1 MVPVRKQ
8 TAGRIIRTG
17 WSDAGGSLTASVR
30 ADVAASSALS
40 ARTRTLLGILLL
52 LAALSV
58 LLPGAIWRSSDPEE
72 AAREYLDALVSGDL
86 EALRPHLAPGDGA
99 LDVALAPEVLAA
111 TSGRVE
117 AYTIDAVAI
126 SGSNALVTVTLDS
139 GSTTARTTLALRAR
153 VEGAFVAVRW
163 ELVPVELPVL
173 DLAPFTGTTELL
185 LNGQAVNIPV
195 SGLREGLLLPEA
207 ITLRVLP
214 GTYVISLP
222 PMHAPLVPRART
234 VAVPPRLGAW
244 RSGLVDVGYDLA
256 AVGEHAAT
264 QTIQDTLAYCS
275 RETSPHPLG
284 CPFSVDLPAGAHG
297 SWRIL
302 NPPVVQY
309 LGMVTG
315 PLTFSGRGLVAEF
328 TEAPAEV
335 GAPAVSHR
343 VTVDFGAFVAYRE
356 GGYEVDRWNV
366 IAQRATLR

>member
-30 ADVAASSALS
+30 ADVAAGPAFS
-40 ARTRTLLGILLL
+40 ARTRTILGVLLL

-58 LLPGAIWRSSDPEE
+58 LLPGAIWRSSVPEE
-72 AAREYLDALVSGDL
+72 VAEEYLDALVSGDL

-99 LDVALAPEVLAA
+99 LDVALAPPVLAA
-111 TSGRVE
+111 TSGRAE
-117 AYTIDAVAI
+117 AYTIDEVEI
-126 SGSNALVTVTLDS
+126 SGSNALVTATLDN
-139 GSTTARTTLALRAR
+139 GSTTARTTLALHAR
-153 VEGAFVAVRW
+153 VEGAFAPVRW
-163 ELVPVELPVL
+163 DMVPVQLPLL
-173 DLAPFTGTTELL
+173 DLAPLTGTTELL
-185 LNGQAVNIPV
+185 LNGQAVDIPV
-195 SGLREGLLLPEA
+195 SRLREGLLLPEA

-234 VAVPPRLGAW
+234 VTVPPRLGAW

-264 QTIQDTLAYCS
+264 QTIQDTLAHCA
-275 RETSPHPLG
+275 RETSPRPVG
-284 CPFSVDLPAGAHG
+284 CPFRADLPAGALE

-302 NPPVVQY
+302 TPPVVQY
-309 LGMVTG
+309 LGMVAG

-328 TEAPAEV
+328 TEAPAEA

-343 VTVDFGAFVAYRE
+343 VTVDFGAFVGYRD

-366 IAQRATLR
+366 IA

>member
-30 ADVAASSALS
+30 TEVTAGPALG
-40 ARTRTLLGILLL
+40 ARPRTALGILLL

-58 LLPGAIWRSSDPEE
+58 LLPGAIWRSPDPQEV
-72 AAREYLDALVSGDL
+72 AREYLDALVSGDL
-86 EALRPHLAPGDGA
+86 EALRPHLTSADGA
-99 LDVALAPEVLAA
+99 LDVALTPGMLAA

-117 AYTIDAVAI
+117 AYTVDAVEI
-126 SGSNALVTVTLDS
+126 SGSNALVTATLDN
-139 GSTTARTTLALRAR
+139 GSTTARTTLAVHAR
-153 VEGAFVAVRW
+153 VEGAFVPVRW
-163 ELVPVELPVL
+163 DMVPVQLPVL

-185 LNGQAVNIPV
+185 LNGQVVDIPE
-195 SGLREGLLLPEA
+195 SGLREGLLLPEVV
-207 ITLRVLP
+207 TLRVLP
-214 GTYVISLP
+214 GIYVISLP
-222 PMHAPLVPRART
+222 PRHAPLVPRART
-234 VAVPPRLGAW
+234 VNVPPRLGAW
-244 RSGLVDVGYDLA
+244 HSGLVDVGYDLA
-256 AVGEHAAT
+256 PAGEYAAT
-264 QTIQDTLAYCS
+264 RAIQDTLAYCT
-275 RETSPHPLG
+275 RESSPLPLG

-343 VTVDFGAFVAYRE
+343 VTVDFGAFVAYRR

-366 IAQRATLR
+366 IAQRVTPQ